1 MFGTQPDAPSASA
14 FAHRRRL
21 LDPFPMAAVQ
31 ARTGAPARDK
41 NTMRT
46 MRTRRTMRTS
56 GRAPDDIR
64 IDEMAAELSRCDK
77 NGALDICCRELRED
91 MVATRERLREV
102 DRTLRDLIKR
112 HDELSCGDH
121 ETRVRATMVRTT
133 MQQKQHKHSTE
144 PPIASLRSKSKSKS
158 NKDAVRFPSHSTPV
172 LHTQHVMHSN
182 KERSRSKRSDFQP
195 VRSNKKKDPGMLSRM
210 LARFVEPR

>member
-14 FAHRRRL
+14 FANRRRL

-31 ARTGAPARDK
+31 ARTGEQNNSKSNSKRDVGAR
-41 NTMRT
+41 
-46 MRTRRTMRTS
+46 RTS
-56 GRAPDDIR
+56 GSRAPADIR

-102 DRTLRDLIKR
+102 DRKLRDLIKG

-121 ETRVRATMVRTT
+121 ETRVRATMVRST
-133 MQQKQHKHSTE
+133 MQQPQKKRSTK
-144 PPIASLRSKSKSKS
+144 PPIASLRSESKP
-158 NKDAVRFPSHSTPV
+158 NAVHFPSHAHSTPM
-172 LHTQHVMHSN
+172 HTQHVMHS
-182 KERSRSKRSDFQP
+182 KVRSKRSEFQS
-195 VRSNKKKDPGMLSRM
+195 VRSNKKKDDGMLSRL
-210 LARFVEPR
+210 LARFVKQR